1 MRCFGL
7 IFSTPSPDPLHMVQM
22 MSKSKATYQTPQF
35 LSLANG
41 RIRCIQC
48 AATSRRTGQRCGAP
62 AMRGTAVCYMHG
74 GASTGPKSDQG
85 RIRCAA
91 AKTIHGEQTSSMRTE
106 RSLASARLAILEEVG
121 HGLKM
126 MSGPRTRGRKPDR
139 MGEACPELQALYQ
152 KLVIERAKHS
162 A

>member
-62 AMRGTAVCYMHG
+62 AMRGKAVCYMHG
-74 GASTGPKSDQG
+74 GASSGPKTEQG
-85 RIRCAA
+85 RIRCAQA
-91 AKTIHGEQTSSMRTE
+91 RTIHGGQTSSMRTE
-106 RSLASARLAILEEVG
+106 RSLAGARLAMLEEIG
-121 HGLKM
+121 HSIKM
-126 MSGPRTRGRKPDR
+126 MTGPRTRGRKPNR